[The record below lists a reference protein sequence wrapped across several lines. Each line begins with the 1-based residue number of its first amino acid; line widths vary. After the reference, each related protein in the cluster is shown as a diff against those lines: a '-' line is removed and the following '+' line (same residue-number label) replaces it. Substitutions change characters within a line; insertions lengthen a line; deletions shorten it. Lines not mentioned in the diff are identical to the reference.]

1 MSVQIVA
8 LVGSLRAG
16 SHNRQLAQAA
26 VRHAPAG
33 VSVQLF
39 EELGGVP
46 LYNEDYDTDGQV
58 SPAAGRLREVVA
70 AADGLLLVTPEHNG
84 TMPAALKNAIDWLS
98 RPFGASAISG
108 KPVAV
113 IGTAY
118 GQYGGVWA
126 HDEARKAAGIA
137 GGRVLDVAVSIPN
150 SVVRFAE
157 QHPADDQQVVSQ
169 ILQAITDLAAAA
181 PSVGI
186 NSAMGGDR

>member
-1 MSVQIVA
+1 MSMSVQIVA

-33 VSVQLF
+33 VSVRLF

-46 LYNEDYDTDGQV
+46 LYNEDYDTAGQV
-58 SPAAGRLREVVA
+58 PPAAARLREVVA

-126 HDEARKAAGIA
+126 HDEARRAAGIA
-137 GGRVLDVAVSIPN
+137 GGTVLDVAVSIPN
-150 SVVRFAE
+150 SAVRFAE
-157 QHPADDQQVVSQ
+157 QHPADDQEVVSQ
-169 ILQAITDLAAAA
+169 VRQAITGLAAAA
-181 PSVGI
+181 ASGI
-186 NSAMGGDR
+186 GIAS